1 MFFIPISFTAVWL
14 NFISMKRACFFLCAA
29 SMLLFTA
36 CRREQQVVPNVAV
49 NVLLYLNDPQNTA
62 ITTIGGWIYVNGGYR
77 GIVLH
82 RKSQNEFVAFDRTC
96 PFRPEESAS
105 QVSVDSSNVILEDRS
120 CGSKFL
126 LSDGSAIQTPALV
139 PLKQYNTT
147 FDGNSIRIYN

>member
-1 MFFIPISFTAVWL
+1 
-14 NFISMKRACFFLCAA
+14 MKRACLFFCAA
-29 SMLLFTA
+29 CLLLFTT
-36 CRREQQVVPNVAV
+36 CRREQQFVPNVGV

-62 ITTIGGWIYVNGGYR
+62 LTTIGGWVYVNGGYR
-77 GIVLH
+77 GIVLY

-96 PFRPEESAS
+96 PYQPEEAAS

-126 LSDGSAIQTPALV
+126 LSDGSAIQTPALI